1 MYLRLNDF
9 IDKQNLLFPA
19 QYGFR
24 KHYSTQYAVIDIVGQ
39 IHKNMDNGKFTCG
52 IFIDLKKAFD
62 TVDHHILLR
71 KLNNYGI
78 RGIVLDWFES
88 YLNNR
93 YQTTAIGDFIPQG
106 SVLGPLLFLLYV
118 NDIYLSSNKLHFYLF
133 ADDTSILYSHKNLHK
148 LEEIVNNELKK
159 VCCWLEAN
167 KLTLNT
173 RKPNF
178 VIFHTRQKKID
189 YVPQLKVFDQSSKM
203 MLPLERKNTVQYL
216 GLMMDSNLSWKSHID
231 YISLKLSR
239 IVGIIT
245 RIRHF
250 ILSILWK
257 GYIML

>member
-1 MYLRLNDF
+1 
-9 IDKQNLLFPA
+9 
-19 QYGFR
+19 
-24 KHYSTQYAVIDIVGQ
+24 
-39 IHKNMDNGKFTCG
+39 
-52 IFIDLKKAFD
+52 
-62 TVDHHILLR
+62 
-71 KLNNYGI
+71 
-78 RGIVLDWFES
+78 
-88 YLNNR
+88 
-93 YQTTAIGDFIPQG
+93 
-106 SVLGPLLFLLYV
+106 
-118 NDIYLSSNKLHFYLF
+118 
-133 ADDTSILYSHKNLHK
+133 

-257 GYIML
+257 GYIVL